1 MRFRHGKLAIFL
13 EFYSIFSTFFFSD
26 KLFFQIVKYLV
37 HIKFNYYPEIFQ

>member
-13 EFYSIFSTFFFSD
+13 EFYSIFSTFFFD